1 MKKLFWGFFFI
12 YIDFHL
18 DINAVRIGLIP
29 TFVGYLLLLGGI
41 SELMAENPH
50 FERVRTPSIVMA
62 VYTGILYVCDLFGL
76 GLSMPYLISILL
88 SIISCVLSYY
98 ISYHVIEGV
107 IEIET
112 RNSYPLDAARLKT
125 AWLVLVV
132 THAIS
137 CAAAYADLGVIALLG
152 MIVFFIYMICFLC
165 FFGHTKNLYYR
176 MKEAQ
181 AAAQAASDADASHFD
196 NP

>member
-18 DINAVRIGLIP
+18 DINAIRIDLIP

-41 SELMAENPH
+41 SELMEESPH
-50 FERVRTPSIVMA
+50 FEKVRTPSIVMA
-62 VYTGILYVCDLFGL
+62 VYTGILYVLDLFGL

-98 ISYHVIEGV
+98 ISYHVVEGV

-112 RNSYPLDAARLKT
+112 RSSYPLDAARLKT
-125 AWLVLVV
+125 AWIVLVV

-152 MIVFFIYMICFLC
+152 MIVFFVCMICFLC

-181 AAAQAASDADASHFD
+181 AAAGCE
-196 NP
+196 